1 MTTEEEDLKNFQ
13 SKLRASME
21 SDGIKY
27 RLFENRIYHVIV
39 PESYDVDM
47 KMVNIGYKFLNENG
61 GGRFFNIFQFSSFS
75 NIKPEMREWAADESG
90 NNNTYSDAILIKS
103 LPQKIIADFYLK
115 INRPKKPT
123 KIFYS
128 LDKALEWTLEQ
139 IKLQEAGEFD

>member
-1 MTTEEEDLKNFQ
+1 MITEEEDLKNFQ
-13 SKLRASME
+13 SEMLAFLE

-27 RLFENRIYHVIV
+27 RLFKNRIYHVIV

-47 KMVNIGYKFLNENG
+47 KMVNVGYQFLKENG
-61 GGRFFNIFQFSSFS
+61 GGQFFNIFQFKSFS

-90 NNNTYSDAILIKS
+90 NSNTYSDAILIKS

-128 LDKALEWTLEQ
+128 LDKALEWTFQQMALFEEG
-139 IKLQEAGEFD
+139 KLD